1 MSDLGI
7 TEELED
13 GPVLTTLQGGLLLT
27 NTLRD
32 PAPLETA
39 LNTMIDHI
47 ESFTTAKPRRS

>member
-39 LNTMIDHI
+39 VNTMIDHI